1 MFSSNRKSKIEEAN
15 FQYKEG
21 GLSQLNP
28 IWLDVQVNKTFDTS
42 EDRLTESRRVDVIW
56 YRKDMWEGRQ
66 MSKFN
71 GFYGKSKQPSNTMK
85 TIDIIYSK

>member
-42 EDRLTESRRVDVIW
+42 EDRLTESRRVDVI
-56 YRKDMWEGRQ
+56 
-66 MSKFN
+66 
-71 GFYGKSKQPSNTMK
+71 
-85 TIDIIYSK
+85 